1 MIKDR
6 NTISRNP
13 TRGKL
18 DDRGD
23 SHSKGGQIIMG
34 QAKLVK
40 NTDKSP
46 KGAASDAFSNRAVL
60 GEATLAYSYRD
71 DESESD
77 EKTDTGRNLR
87 QTPAESSDVTETEDK
102 RQKWK
107 K

>member
-1 MIKDR
+1 
-6 NTISRNP
+6 
-13 TRGKL
+13 
-18 DDRGD
+18 
-23 SHSKGGQIIMG
+23 MG

-40 NTDKSP
+40 NTDNSP
-46 KGAASDAFSNRAVL
+46 KMHSDAFSNRAVL